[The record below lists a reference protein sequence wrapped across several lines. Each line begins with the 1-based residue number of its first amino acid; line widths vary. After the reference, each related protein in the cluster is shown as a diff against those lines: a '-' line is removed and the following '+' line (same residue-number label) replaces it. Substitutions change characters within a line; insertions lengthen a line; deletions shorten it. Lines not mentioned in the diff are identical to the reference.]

1 MNSWECL
8 FDLLMSQRARVP
20 AIAAEFEL
28 SPVQAY
34 VLRLI
39 EPGEGVPMG
48 RLARGLACDAS
59 NVTGIVD
66 RLEARGLIERRPGAG
81 DRRVKVLVV
90 TREGERL
97 RATMLQ
103 RMAEPPRNS
112 PGFRRTT
119 SGRWLGSCSRWRPKP
134 LRRPTAAATRTAW
147 PRAPE
152 PEPPRSRD
160 PWAVRW

>member
-1 MNSWECL
+1 MMDIMNPWDCL
-8 FDLLMSQRARVP
+8 FDLAMSQRNRVP

-66 RLEARGLIERRPGAG
+66 RLEARGLIERRQATN
-81 DRRVKVLVV
+81 DRRVKVLVI
-90 TREGERL
+90 TSRGEEL
-97 RATMLQ
+97 RAVMLQ
-103 RMAEPPRNS
+103 RMAEPPEEFTRLS
-112 PGFRRTT
+112 PEDQRTLARIIQQMLT
-119 SGRWLGSCSRWRPKP
+119 V
-134 LRRPTAAATRTAW
+134 
-147 PRAPE
+147 
-152 PEPPRSRD
+152 D
-160 PWAVRW
+160 

>member
-1 MNSWECL
+1 MMGFMNSWNCL
-8 FDLLMSQRARVP
+8 FDLLMTQRARVP

-39 EPGEGVPMG
+39 EPGEPVPMG

-66 RLEARGLIERRPGAG
+66 RLEARGLVERRAAVG
-81 DRRVKVLVV
+81 DRRVKVLVI
-90 TREGERL
+90 TREGEQL

-103 RMAEPPRNS
+103 RMAEPPAEIQRLS
-112 PGFRRTT
+112 PEDQRTLARILQQM
-119 SGRWLGSCSRWRPKP
+119 S
-134 LRRPTAAATRTAW
+134 A
-147 PRAPE
+147 E
-152 PEPPRSRD
+152 P
-160 PWAVRW
+160 A

>member
-97 RATMLQ
+97 RATMLAAHG
-103 RMAEPPRNS
+103 RAARGS
-112 PGFRRTT
+112 RGFRPTDQRTLA
-119 SGRWLGSCSRWRPKP
+119 RILQQMAAE
-134 LRRPTAAATRTAW
+134 TA
-147 PRAPE
+147 
-152 PEPPRSRD
+152 
-160 PWAVRW
+160 

>member
-1 MNSWECL
+1 MIGLMDSWECL

-97 RATMLQ
+97 RATMLA
-103 RMAEPPRNS
+103 RMAEPPAEFARLS
-112 PGFRRTT
+112 PADQRTLA
-119 SGRWLGSCSRWRPKP
+119 RILQQM
-134 LRRPTAAATRTAW
+134 AAESA
-147 PRAPE
+147 
-152 PEPPRSRD
+152 
-160 PWAVRW
+160 